1 VVECDVTLGT
11 VAIVLYSSLLIGDFF
26 SQNAC
31 IVTTAWDYNTHLS
44 RENISLKVG
53 YSEIYPDLDLN

>member
-31 IVTTAWDYNTHLS
+31 IITTAWDHNTHLQW
-44 RENISLKVG
+44 ENISLKVG
-53 YSEIYPDLDLN
+53 CSEIYPDLEFN